1 MVSRLMTV
9 VIALA
14 STMSAVVS
22 AQIPEPPKVVTILPS
37 PSRVSVPNS
46 KSNAAPLP
54 PGSLDAALALLGLNG
69 CDYSKSYAN
78 GQPSGAVAMVGNPE
92 IDCATWRLSKAPDVT
107 VFSGSV
113 TIDGAKLPIVAFYDR
128 RDLGPSIPRRIVVEV
143 IGGPGSDISPGL
155 NDDLPLFLVERGVLV
170 VRIGYTGTRHGSS
183 FPGPDLDNAASQ
195 IRSYATKLRH
205 LHPHGK
211 IVLLG
216 ESLGGPIS
224 AKAAGELAPA
234 TKLDGLALVIPLVFS
249 GDDAREN
256 FKALLSARNEQPHAS
271 PLLRLIKSPRD
282 PWSSGKVT
290 SVPSL
295 DLLSGFF
302 PEGARHRNLE
312 SYLAETKGLKKILAF
327 GETDDRT
334 GNAGVASIA
343 RDLPNVEVIKLD
355 RNGHMVEKPVAQR
368 LADRMWESLLR

>member
-1 MVSRLMTV
+1 MASRTIKSV
-9 VIALA
+9 VAFA
-14 STMSAVVS
+14 STLSTALP
-22 AQIPEPPKVVTILPS
+22 AQIPEPPKVVTIAPS

-46 KSNAAPLP
+46 KSNAGPLP
-54 PGSLDAALALLGLNG
+54 AGSLDAALALLGLNG

-78 GQPSGAVAMVGNPE
+78 GQPSGAVVMVGNPE

-113 TIDGAKLPIVAFYDR
+113 TIDGAKLPIVAFFDR

-155 NDDLPLFLVERGVLV
+155 NDDLPLLLVERGVLV

-183 FPGPDLDNAASQ
+183 FPGPDLDNAAFQ
-195 IRSYATKLRH
+195 IRSYATKLRR
-205 LHPHGK
+205 LHPQAK
-211 IVLLG
+211 VVLLG
-216 ESLGGPIS
+216 ESLGGMIS
-224 AKAAGELAPA
+224 AKAAGELGPA
-234 TKLDGLALVIPLVFS
+234 AKLDGLALAIPLVFS
-249 GDDAREN
+249 GDEARQN

-271 PLLRLIKSPRD
+271 PPLRLIKSPRD
-282 PWSSGKVT
+282 PWLSGKVT

-295 DLLSGFF
+295 DLLNGFF
-302 PEGARHRNLE
+302 PDAARHRNLE

-334 GNAGVASIA
+334 GNAGIASIA
-343 RDLPNVEVIKLD
+343 RNLPDVEVIKLE

-368 LADRMWESLLR
+368 LADRLWDLLLR